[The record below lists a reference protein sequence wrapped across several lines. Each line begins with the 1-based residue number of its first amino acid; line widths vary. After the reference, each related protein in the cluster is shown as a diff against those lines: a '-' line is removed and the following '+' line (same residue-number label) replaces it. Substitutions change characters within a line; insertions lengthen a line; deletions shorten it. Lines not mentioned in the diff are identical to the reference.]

1 MRKGIIVLSLIGFV
15 FGFSSCKR
23 KNQCALPEAEKEVT
37 TIRLNTEEFAK
48 AIQDT
53 VGVVLV
59 DVRTPDEYKEGHID
73 RAIEIDFRSD
83 AFLDECLKK
92 LPRNKKIA
100 FYCRNGFCSHS
111 AAKMLKEKGYDVVD
125 LIGGY
130 NEWTKTN
137 KQSNSQSNA
146 CKL

>member
-1 MRKGIIVLSLIGFV
+1 MRKGIIVLSLISLF
-15 FGFSSCKR
+15 FGLSSCKQ

-37 TIRLNTEEFAK
+37 TTRLNTEEFAK

-83 AFLDECLKK
+83 GFLDECLKK
-92 LPRNKKIA
+92 LPRDKKIA
-100 FYCRNGFCSHS
+100 IYCRNGFCSHS
-111 AAKMLKEKGYDVVD
+111 AAKMLQEKGYDVVD

-130 NEWTKTN
+130 NEWTKAN
-137 KQSNSQSNA
+137 NLSDSQSKA